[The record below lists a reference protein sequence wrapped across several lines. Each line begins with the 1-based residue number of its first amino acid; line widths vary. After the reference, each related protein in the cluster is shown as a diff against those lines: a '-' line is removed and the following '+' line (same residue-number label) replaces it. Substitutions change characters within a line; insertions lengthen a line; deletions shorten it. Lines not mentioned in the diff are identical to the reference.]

1 MFKVSLCQISPK
13 LMDKKSNLHKILE
26 IVEKVSEK
34 HSPDLIVFPEL
45 SLTGYSCGERLQEL
59 AEHIPGEATFEILKI
74 VKKLGVNVIFGMPEK
89 TDQGIYNSAVFISPK
104 ETKVYRKIFLPNFWI
119 FREKKYFKHGCAVQ
133 IFAIPNKVTFS
144 VLICYDVNFPEVFR
158 ISSVMGAQ
166 VIIVISAT
174 PKESL
179 DRFKKLLKARAIEN
193 QCYIVYVN
201 RVGTE
206 ENVVFGGESQV
217 IDPMGEI
224 YINASCNEECIV
236 NADLDMNKVM
246 NIRKKV
252 PLLEDFGNSV
262 FKGIYSRYVI

>member
-119 FREKKYFKHGCAVQ
+119 FREKKYFKHGCAVH
-133 IFAIPNKVTFS
+133 
-144 VLICYDVNFPEVFR
+144 FPEVFR